1 MSKEKPIGF
10 FAYLPGGNVI
20 CDGDSC
26 IVAGSV
32 KKMKKLLSEFGNY
45 DINDVVIKKTRFR
58 EIRTGMELGAAYSFD
73 EESYNRFWPKAQKA
87 GIDVGPE
94 EFSEERPG
102 KFHLVRVQ
110 KFPVSS
116 N

>member
-1 MSKEKPIGF
+1 MSKEKPVGF
-10 FAYLPGGNVI
+10 FAFLPGGNVV

-26 IVAGSV
+26 IVAGSM

-45 DINDVVIKKTRFR
+45 DINNVVIKKTRFK
-58 EIRTGMELGAAYSFD
+58 EIRTGIELGAAYSFD
-73 EESYNRFWPKAQKA
+73 EESYSRFWPRAKKA

-94 EFSEERPG
+94 DFSEERPG